1 MEEDKKMICEKL
13 GELLK
18 LTRAGEDIDRI
29 EYSPE
34 KDDAVVFYKSCSTS
48 GLTYGIRV
56 CVEADSGIAMI
67 QDIIRKVV

>member
-1 MEEDKKMICEKL
+1 MEEDKKKICEKL

-29 EYSPE
+29 EYSHE
-34 KDDAVVFYKSCSTS
+34 KDDAIIFCKSCAPY
-48 GLTYGIRV
+48 GLRV